1 MKTEAPQ
8 YASHCVVDFW
18 DYNNRAYSEI
28 TDDLQYP
35 HPDGTVFDISIP
47 QIFVGFFVG
56 VVSLIINFVASLIIS
71 ALKCI
76 PGIFRCWCY
85 LTKGFGEAPGLL
97 EILLFV
103 PYVVAM
109 VLVPV
114 LCFSGIVICPLFW
127 SVYSLNCIG
136 AMYSDQIL
144 AGFKMIFIN
153 VYKFDSDTSSLV
165 FESNTSCVPCFDLT
179 ITPRERERAPTN
191 ARQIRRHNVVDSGVT
206 FDRMSITT
214 VWDHFFH
221 MCTVNG
227 REALGLS
234 LCTQEDISSYEP
246 WLIVGLPSL
255 VLIRALK
262 RSLGD
267 AAIKLS
273 DGCVLDQDNVPSDS
287 FSTHIYFRFMGAK
300 DRYEELYITDD
311 EHAFVEKWLFTNG
324 DENKCKTLAGEISSQ
339 RLVELKNMTSMIQ
352 AMAILATR
360 VPTFHRKFGDS
371 LDRIS
376 TEAA

>member
-1 MKTEAPQ
+1 MKWWECLGCVTVLPFVALFKALLLAVPLSLFATFGCSLASIILLPHDFYHTYKAVLFSGRIGINVRILLFLIMWIPILLWPPLVILCSSVGSFVGFTIFIFLETFWGTDCGCMKTEAPQ

-136 AMYSDQIL
+136 AMCSDGIL
-144 AGFKMIFIN
+144 AGLKKIFIN
-153 VYKFDSDTSSLV
+153 VHQFDLQTPPITL
-165 FESNTSCVPCFDLT
+165 TSCFNLT
-179 ITPRERERAPTN
+179 ITPPERERAPTN

-255 VLIRALK
+255 VLI
-262 RSLGD
+262 
-267 AAIKLS
+267 
-273 DGCVLDQDNVPSDS
+273 Q
-287 FSTHIYFRFMGAK
+287 H
-300 DRYEELYITDD
+300 
-311 EHAFVEKWLFTNG
+311 
-324 DENKCKTLAGEISSQ
+324 
-339 RLVELKNMTSMIQ
+339 
-352 AMAILATR
+352 
-360 VPTFHRKFGDS
+360 
-371 LDRIS
+371 
-376 TEAA
+376 